1 MRLHP
6 DDAPDHRNLIGGCMA
21 TRKLSLPLFSAK
33 TLVSQPGRST
43 RYLHFIDSVRQDMNQ
58 YSLVCESQ
66 PLLSFGSDGLPAR
79 CPACGAQIR
88 SKENA
93 NSADGLGVTS

>member
-1 MRLHP
+1 
-6 DDAPDHRNLIGGCMA
+6 MA
-21 TRKLSLPLFSAK
+21 VRKLSLPLFSAK

-43 RYLHFIDSVRQDMNQ
+43 RYLHFIDSVRQDRNQ

-93 NSADGLGVTS
+93 NSADGLRVSS

>member
-1 MRLHP
+1 
-6 DDAPDHRNLIGGCMA
+6 MA
-21 TRKLSLPLFSAK
+21 VGKLSLALFSAK
-33 TLVSQPGRST
+33 TLVSQPGCST
-43 RYLHFIDSVRQDMNQ
+43 PYLHFIDCVRQDRNR

-66 PLLSFGSDGLPAR
+66 PLLNFGSDGLPVR

-93 NSADGLGVTS
+93 NSADVRE

>member
-1 MRLHP
+1 
-6 DDAPDHRNLIGGCMA
+6 MA

-33 TLVSQPGRST
+33 TTVSQPGRST
-43 RYLHFIDSVRQDMNQ
+43 RYLHFIDCVRQDRNR

-66 PLLSFGSDGLPAR
+66 PLLSFCNDGLPAH

-88 SKENA
+88 SLEGIG
-93 NSADGLGVTS
+93 ST

>member
-1 MRLHP
+1 
-6 DDAPDHRNLIGGCMA
+6 MA

-33 TLVSQPGRST
+33 TP
-43 RYLHFIDSVRQDMNQ
+43 YLHFIDCVRQDRNR

-93 NSADGLGVTS
+93 NSADGLEVSS